1 MTNKSNEHIASA
13 ISRSDLAI
21 VKVASVDHE
30 KISSV
35 LNELQSIF
43 MQKCNSLGVPIKRG
57 RSNNLPTISHAV
69 NFLIE
74 HASFN
79 PNDLE
84 HYTETLAK
92 EASA

>member
-1 MTNKSNEHIASA
+1 MTSKSDDRIASA

-21 VKVASVDHE
+21 VKVASKDHE
-30 KISSV
+30 KISNV
-35 LNELQSIF
+35 LNELQSVF

-69 NFLIE
+69 NFLIG

-79 PNDLE
+79 PTDVE
-84 HYTETLAK
+84 AYTETLAK
-92 EASA
+92 EATA